1 MATVVYKKQPEKYL
15 KSVEAAVYEKLTKAL
30 EGLGQDTGDVVK
42 LKGSKYYRLKI
53 EHYRAIF
60 TRDNATGTITIVEL
74 NTRTNIK
81 YRRWQQ

>member
-15 KSVEAAVYEKLTKAL
+15 KSLDANTYQKLRKAL
-30 EGLGQDTGDVVK
+30 EGLAQGEGDVVK
-42 LKGSKYYRLKI
+42 LKGSDYYRLKI

-60 TRDNATGTITIVEL
+60 TYDKTAEIITVEEL

-81 YRRWQQ
+81 YRRWQ